1 MLTFYSSLVNVL
13 KRFTALWTE
22 QNRLPWFFLLFMHDF
37 PLTFEKW
44 LLKKKKKYLYG
55 CMTKLI
61 IFKKCRV
68 THFLINGGT
77 RLTVLHVVLWKRI
90 SWHNEV
96 WCLSYEFKKWCAIWT
111 SEGGLLEW
119 VTWVVCLRGWH
130 AKLDDVGDVC
140 GLCLCVYECF
150 ISIWCNIVLIGI

>member
-1 MLTFYSSLVNVL
+1 MSWRDLLLCGQSKTDYHDSFYFLCITFLSHL
-13 KRFTALWTE
+13 KNGYW
-22 QNRLPWFFLLFMHDF
+22 
-37 PLTFEKW
+37 
-44 LLKKKKKYLYG
+44 KKKKKYLYG

-111 SEGGLLEW
+111 SEGGVLEW

-130 AKLDDVGDVC
+130 AKVDDVGDVC